1 MISRLIFRYY
11 VQSMKFVLLLA
22 GFLSISIAND
32 CAEGQVLVET
42 KCYNQNDLEIL
53 VEFADS
59 SNLFI
64 NNPDLFHKVF
74 KDNNFE
80 IRIVGGAVRDIALNK
95 APKDIDF
102 ASDATPDEMIAMF
115 DKEAALILIGPIY
128 EEYLKSF

>member
-1 MISRLIFRYY
+1 MIARLIFRYY

-64 NNPDLFHKVF
+64 NNPDLDINDKYEYAINMGEQVW
-74 KDNNFE
+74 DETTRLTNWTYW
-80 IRIVGGAVRDIALNK
+80 VG
-95 APKDIDF
+95 
-102 ASDATPDEMIAMF
+102 
-115 DKEAALILIGPIY
+115 
-128 EEYLKSF
+128 